1 MSMEVACLV
10 YLRSIGMNM
19 GNGGVGDG
27 QSPRTGGGCSNDA

>member
-27 QSPRTGGGCSNDA
+27 QSPTPKDWRGL